1 MTWFHRPTSCHD
13 AALSIR
19 TATANSCRKQSLG
32 EPKEAVPKRVQSSGG
47 VGEGWGTTAQA
58 QQGGGEDAGGQPNR
72 KCDGDT
78 AATKEKCG
86 ERRAA

>member
-1 MTWFHRPTSCHD
+1 MTWFHRSTSCHD

-47 VGEGWGTTAQA
+47 VGEGGGTTAQH
-58 QQGGGEDAGGQPNR
+58 GGGVGG
-72 KCDGDT
+72 G
-78 AATKEKCG
+78 CG
-86 ERRAA
+86 RAAKQKV